1 MLRRFLIIVAVIV
14 AGWSTTGIAAHPN
27 DSSNLLR
34 VREAVWRSWFDNDAK
49 TLRELVPPET
59 IVISAGEKQ
68 WKHQAAVL
76 QSAAEFRAQGG
87 KLIRLEFPRTEIQQ
101 FGEVAI
107 YIASTVLK
115 RKCTANVPSVPGGQP
130 KSSSCTMANGPIRVG
145 TPMRKSEERA
155 YSNTRSIASTSE
167 AKSYEPSCL
176 CPLMKKVGVPLTPL
190 RTPPVKSAR
199 TRG

>member
-14 AGWSTTGIAAHPN
+14 AGWSTTSIAANP
-27 DSSNLLR
+27 DESSNLLR

-87 KLIRLEFPRTEIQQ
+87 KLIRLEFPRTEIQR
-101 FGEVAI
+101 FGQVA
-107 YIASTVLK
+107 VLY
-115 RKCTANVPSVPGGQP
+115 
-130 KSSSCTMANGPIRVG
+130 
-145 TPMRKSEERA
+145 SEYRLE
-155 YSNTRSIASTSE
+155 TEMHGKRSISAGTGNRN
-167 AKSYEPSCL
+167 L
-176 CPLMKKVGVPLTPL
+176 CA
-190 RTPPVKSAR
+190 AR
-199 TRG
+199 W

>member
-1 MLRRFLIIVAVIV
+1 MLRRFLTIVAVIM
-14 AGWSTTGIAAHPN
+14 AGWSSTGFAAN
-27 DSSNLLR
+27 VDDNSNLLR

-59 IVISAGEKQ
+59 IVISAGERR

-107 YIASTVLK
+107 LYSAY
-115 RKCTANVPSVPGGQP
+115 
-130 KSSSCTMANGPIRVG
+130 RVETEMHG
-145 TPMRKSEERA
+145 K
-155 YSNTRSIASTSE
+155 RSI
-167 AKSYEPSCL
+167 
-176 CPLMKKVGVPLTPL
+176 
-190 RTPPVKSAR
+190 SAGR
-199 TRG
+199 ATEIFVLHDGKWTNPGWHTDAEK